1 MDAQLKRGVL
11 EICVLS
17 TMRKDDMYGYKIIKE
32 LSPFIEV
39 SESTLY
45 PILKRLE
52 QSGCVTARSVE
63 HNGRLRKYY
72 RITNLGED
80 KIFDFMSDWESV
92 MRAYNYIRGGM
103 PDDKK

>member
-11 EICVLS
+11 EICVLAA
-17 TMRKDDMYGYKIIKE
+17 MRDEDTYGYKIIKD

-52 QSGCVTARSVE
+52 QSGCVTEYSVE
-63 HNGRLRKYY
+63 HNSRLRKYY
-72 RITNLGED
+72 RISEIGHE
-80 KIFDFMSDWESV
+80 KIRDFLNDWDSV
-92 MRAYNYIRGGM
+92 MRAYNFIRGDGIYEE
-103 PDDKK
+103 K